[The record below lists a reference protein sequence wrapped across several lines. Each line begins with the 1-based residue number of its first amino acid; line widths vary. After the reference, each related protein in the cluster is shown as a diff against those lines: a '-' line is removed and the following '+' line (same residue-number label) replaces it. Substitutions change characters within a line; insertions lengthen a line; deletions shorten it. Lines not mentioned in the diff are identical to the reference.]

1 MSFVDEIT
9 LEQLEADP
17 YPIYARLR
25 AEAPVAWIPAAEVWF
40 VTRFQDCSDVGN
52 GEYGFVA
59 ASGHPTL
66 ERVFNKPNVL
76 TSDGLI
82 HDDLRAGIDPR
93 LTPDAVTAVVDDIV
107 RPVARRRLDMLH
119 RVGRSAGDLME
130 DYFEPVSVEALRH
143 VMGLDT
149 LVDADTLR
157 RWFAGLNE
165 GIANFGL
172 KSEEFERADA
182 ISAEIES
189 VIVPLIEHLTAHPD
203 ESMISHMIWAGVR
216 DGRPRSVAT
225 IMPSL
230 KVILLG
236 GMQEPG
242 HGAASTLH
250 GLLGRPEQLAAA
262 TADPLEWAPLAV
274 NEGLRWMAPIG
285 AIERQATRDVEID
298 GVTIPAGAIV
308 EAMIASANRDE
319 SRFDDPDV
327 FDMERSTRSHQAFGA
342 GSHFCAGH
350 FFARQVERI
359 MFEELLPA
367 LPGLRPSPTV
377 AAEVSGWFFRAPQV
391 LPVEW
396 DEVRVAETI
405 EVRDAPVVIPAGTV
419 ELEVAGYRRLAEGVV
434 ELELRHP
441 LGRDLPPW
449 EPGAHI
455 DLWAVRE
462 RGGQYSLCGDPDDRS
477 TWRVAVLR
485 EPASRG
491 VSRTIHDAIAVG
503 SRMPVGG
510 PRNNFALEP
519 APAYLFLAGGIGI
532 TPLLPLA
539 RAAERGGIPFDF
551 RYAGRVRSTMA
562 YLDELPD
569 GAVVHSDGDRLDID
583 GLVALAATGT
593 IVYCCGPERM
603 LDAAVA
609 AGERHGVEVRV
620 ERFEGV
626 DAIRDGDVRLE
637 VRLARTGETL
647 DVPADR
653 SILRALQ
660 ERGVA
665 VLTACGEGNC
675 GSCETRVLAGSIE
688 HRDVLL
694 TPSQRAQGDRMM
706 VCVSRGTGL
715 VLDL

>member
-1 MSFVDEIT
+1 MSFVDQIT
-9 LEQLEADP
+9 LEELEADP

-40 VTRFQDCSDVGN
+40 VTRFQDCSDIGN
-52 GEYGFVA
+52 GRYGFVA

-76 TSDGLI
+76 TSDGEV
-82 HDDLRAGIDPR
+82 HGDLRAGIDPR
-93 LTPDAVTAVVDDIV
+93 LTPNAVTAVVDDIV
-107 RPVARRRLDMLH
+107 RPVARRRLEAL
-119 RVGRSAGDLME
+119 RESGRSSGDLME

-143 VMGLDT
+143 VMGLDA
-149 LVDADTLR
+149 LVEADTLR
-157 RWFAGLNE
+157 RWFAGLNS
-165 GIANFGL
+165 GIANFAL
-172 KSEEFERADA
+172 DSEAFERADA

-189 VIVPLIEHLTAHPD
+189 TIIPLIDELTAHPD
-203 ESMISHMIWAGVR
+203 DSMIAHMIWAGVR

-250 GLLGRPEQLAAA
+250 GLFGRPEQFAAA
-262 TADPLEWAPLAV
+262 VSDPLEWAPLAV

-285 AIERQATRDVEID
+285 AIERQASVDVDLE

-308 EAMIASANRDE
+308 EAVIASANRDE
-319 SRFDDPDV
+319 SRFDDPDT
-327 FDMERSTRSHQAFGA
+327 FDMERGTRSHQAFGA

-367 LPGLRPSPTV
+367 LPGLRPSLVLEP
-377 AAEVSGWFFRAPQV
+377 EVSGWFFRAPKM

-396 DEVRVAETI
+396 DEVLSRETI
-405 EVRDAPVVIPAGTV
+405 DLRSAPLGTV
-419 ELEVAGYRRLAEGVV
+419 ELDVTGVRSIAEGIV

-441 LGRDLPPW
+441 NGVDLPAW
-449 EPGAHI
+449 TPGAHI
-455 DLWAVRE
+455 DLWAIAE

-477 TWRVAVLR
+477 VWRVAVLR
-485 EPASRG
+485 EPQSRG
-491 VSRTIHDAIAVG
+491 VSRTIHDAVG
-503 SRMPVGG
+503 VGTRMPVGG
-510 PRNNFALEP
+510 PRNNFALQP
-519 APAYLFLAGGIGI
+519 ASAYLFIAGGIGV

-539 RAAERGGIPFDF
+539 RQAASEGTPFEF
-551 RYAGRVRSTMA
+551 RYAGRARSSMA
-562 YLDELPD
+562 YLDDLPT
-569 GAVVHSDGDRLDID
+569 GTIVHTDGDRLDVDAVIAE
-583 GLVALAATGT
+583 LPPGT
-593 IVYCCGPERM
+593 VVYCCGPERM
-603 LDAAVA
+603 LDAVVA
-609 AGERHGVEVRV
+609 AGERHGIEVHV

-626 DAIRDGDVRLE
+626 EAIRDGDVALT
-637 VRLARTGETL
+637 VGLARSGGEL
-647 DVPADR
+647 EVPADR
-653 SILRALQ
+653 SILGALQ
-660 ERGVA
+660 DRGVE

-675 GSCETRVLAGSIE
+675 GSCETRVLAGSID

-694 TPSQRAQGDRMM
+694 TPAQRAKGDRMM

-715 VLDL
+715 VLDV